1 MPCQRDAS
9 LDGVSASPVCF
20 RGETA
25 TLAVEFRLSRYDTSR
40 RLERHQS
47 PVRLDRGD
55 WCGCRLRGG
64 SGCAHTPT
72 RFSRTTRDRTGE
84 GFPRAHCSRLPYT
97 HRYAHN
103 TGVESKVQ
111 RTDWFL
117 RCRRERATR
126 AVGPDHT
133 ELCYDAGSADSA
145 GREAP
150 ERNPRAASRS
160 SGLESSEPLVP

>member
-64 SGCAHTPT
+64 SVGLGVRTPT
-72 RFSRTTRDRTGE
+72 RF
-84 GFPRAHCSRLPYT
+84 
-97 HRYAHN
+97 
-103 TGVESKVQ
+103 
-111 RTDWFL
+111 TDH
-117 RCRRERATR
+117 A
-126 AVGPDHT
+126 GPD
-133 ELCYDAGSADSA
+133 
-145 GREAP
+145 
-150 ERNPRAASRS
+150 ERVFRV
-160 SGLESSEPLVP
+160 GLLNVNFEF

>member
-1 MPCQRDAS
+1 MPCQRDGAS

-64 SGCAHTPT
+64 SGCAHTHTDAGPDEMVFRGHT
-72 RFSRTTRDRTGE
+72 VVDSRTHID
-84 GFPRAHCSRLPYT
+84 T
-97 HRYAHN
+97 H
-103 TGVESKVQ
+103 T
-111 RTDWFL
+111 
-117 RCRRERATR
+117 
-126 AVGPDHT
+126 
-133 ELCYDAGSADSA
+133 
-145 GREAP
+145 
-150 ERNPRAASRS
+150 
-160 SGLESSEPLVP
+160 

>member
-64 SGCAHTPT
+64 SGCAHTHTVHGPRGT
-72 RFSRTTRDRTGE
+72 GRERVFRGHTVVDSRTHIDTHTTQALNQKYNARI
-84 GFPRAHCSRLPYT
+84 GFFAAGAS
-97 HRYAHN
+97 A
-103 TGVESKVQ
+103 
-111 RTDWFL
+111 
-117 RCRRERATR
+117 RRER
-126 AVGPDHT
+126 
-133 ELCYDAGSADSA
+133 
-145 GREAP
+145 
-150 ERNPRAASRS
+150 
-160 SGLESSEPLVP
+160 

>member
-72 RFSRTTRDRTGE
+72 RFGSRTTRDRTVERVFRGHTVVDSRTHIDTHTTQALNQKYNARI
-84 GFPRAHCSRLPYT
+84 GFFAAGAS
-97 HRYAHN
+97 A
-103 TGVESKVQ
+103 
-111 RTDWFL
+111 
-117 RCRRERATR
+117 RRER
-126 AVGPDHT
+126 
-133 ELCYDAGSADSA
+133 
-145 GREAP
+145 
-150 ERNPRAASRS
+150 
-160 SGLESSEPLVP
+160 

>member
-1 MPCQRDAS
+1 MTACVIFHIFQEHETQEAVAMECRVSATP

-55 WCGCRLRGG
+55 RGRVWVSAVRRAVG
-64 SGCAHTPT
+64 LGVRTPT
-72 RFSRTTRDRTGE
+72 RTGRGTGRN
-84 GFPRAHCSRLPYT
+84 GFPRAHGSRLPYT

-133 ELCYDAGSADSA
+133 VIML
-145 GREAP
+145 
-150 ERNPRAASRS
+150 
-160 SGLESSEPLVP
+160 

>member
-9 LDGVSASPVCF
+9 RRGVSASPVCF

-72 RFSRTTRDRTGE
+72 RFTDHAGPDGGRERVFRGHTVVDSRTHIDTHTTQALNQKYNARI
-84 GFPRAHCSRLPYT
+84 GFFAAGAS
-97 HRYAHN
+97 A
-103 TGVESKVQ
+103 
-111 RTDWFL
+111 
-117 RCRRERATR
+117 RRER
-126 AVGPDHT
+126 
-133 ELCYDAGSADSA
+133 
-145 GREAP
+145 
-150 ERNPRAASRS
+150 
-160 SGLESSEPLVP
+160 